1 MNRILILGLVI
12 AAAQGQINNIGT
24 KTGNNDVDK
33 KFITLPG
40 LDAGTS
46 NLLIGGALG
55 AGATLLGQ
63 QVLGGNNNN
72 PCPPG
77 FGRRKRQAE
86 EPNKKIF
93 GLFDGL
99 LGGNSNNNC
108 VPYQNQ
114 NTNPCGR
121 KKRQASGT
129 DTGEKV
135 DTKFFGLFD
144 GILGGNQNSNP
155 CYTGNYQQP
164 QGQGYQQGYN
174 QGYNSGFQN
183 GASSSSQGNYQNQGS
198 NQVIRVCQC
207 TNYSK
212 TDRYGNEEAKC
223 AQADHTGRKWC
234 YSTSSSQCSD
244 AQQSSKYPRNPWS
257 YEACNNFGK

>member
-12 AAAQGQINNIGT
+12 ATAQGQINNIGT
-24 KTGNNDVDK
+24 KNGNNDVDK

-63 QVLGGNNNN
+63 ELLGGNNNN

-93 GLFDGL
+93 GLF
-99 LGGNSNNNC
+99 GNNNNNC
-108 VPYQNQ
+108 VPQ

-174 QGYNSGFQN
+174 QGYNNGFQN
-183 GASSSSQGNYQNQGS
+183 GAASSSQGNYQNQGS

-212 TDRYGNEEAKC
+212 TDRYGREEAKC